1 MNTASKYDFHF
12 LCLSIYV
19 NCTYTLYILLE
30 KIFILDK
37 YIASINEILFNTVYF
52 WSKKTLTCTYQP
64 NSIEPK
70 LQGFK

>member
-1 MNTASKYDFHF
+1 MNTTSKYDYHF

-30 KIFILDK
+30 KIFILNK
-37 YIASINEILFNTVYF
+37 YIASINEILVNTVYF
-52 WSKKTLTCTYQP
+52 SFKKTLACTYQP

-70 LQGFK
+70 LQGFQ

>member
-1 MNTASKYDFHF
+1 MNTTSKYDYHF

-52 WSKKTLTCTYQP
+52 WSKKTLNCTYQP

>member
-1 MNTASKYDFHF
+1 MNTTSKYDFHF

-19 NCTYTLYILLE
+19 NCTYTVSF
-30 KIFILDK
+30 KKTFILNE
-37 YIASINEILFNTVYF
+37 YIASSNEILVNTVYF